1 MYKTYKG
8 SAFRA
13 VKLDFSETNLTL
25 EILQVI
31 LLNYL
36 NEWTI
41 VLDFSSPEL
50 YISLRE
56 FFKLNFIWHL

>member
-56 FFKLNFIWHL
+56 FSKLNFIWHL